1 MGSSTPRVAGERYGC
16 EGRVYSTCL
25 SSTHKYRRIV
35 PHRGGSGVYD
45 APRPRRPLGRPGGP
59 AGPECG
65 NRNAA
70 RSARN
75 APIGRGPA
83 VTARRERGG
92 GAPRAGG
99 SFLVN
104 VSFTLLTL
112 VRHWCSYLPTLA
124 HSART
129 AHANTSKP
137 TRSNISMCLAVF
149 GEVTSRSVVASPAAQ
164 CRRATSTSDV
174 QHAMAI
180 YPTSSAHGSP

>member
-1 MGSSTPRVAGERYGC
+1 MGSSTPRVAGERNERYGC
-16 EGRVYSTCL
+16 EGRHTPPS
-25 SSTHKYRRIV
+25 RRIV

-45 APRPRRPLGRPGGP
+45 APRPRRPLGRPG
-59 AGPECG
+59 
-65 NRNAA
+65 AA
-70 RSARN
+70 
-75 APIGRGPA
+75 GRGNKRTPSPRRR
-83 VTARRERGG
+83 TPIETPRPSQPHRRERG

-112 VRHWCSYLPTLA
+112 VRHWCSYPTLA

-137 TRSNISMCLAVF
+137 TSNISMCLAVF

>member
-1 MGSSTPRVAGERYGC
+1 MGSSTPRVAGERNERYGC

-45 APRPRRPLGRPGGP
+45 APRPRRPLGRTGG
-59 AGPECG
+59 G
-65 NRNAA
+65 RA
-70 RSARN
+70 RKQTHPVPPTPQRERRST
-75 APIGRGPA
+75 A
-83 VTARRERGG
+83 VTARRERG